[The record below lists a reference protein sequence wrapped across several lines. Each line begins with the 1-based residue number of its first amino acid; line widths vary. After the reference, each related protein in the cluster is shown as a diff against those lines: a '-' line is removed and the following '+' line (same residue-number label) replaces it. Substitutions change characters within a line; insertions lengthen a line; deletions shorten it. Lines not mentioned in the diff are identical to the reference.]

1 MVVSV
6 LPLQGDSLIPGLETN
21 ISHAWRYTQK
31 KKERDKEK
39 ELKRK
44 NHYTEWTLNGIMKY
58 TGISKTING
67 IT

>member
-1 MVVSV
+1 M
-6 LPLQGDSLIPGLETN
+6 IPGLETN

-58 TGISKTING
+58 TGISKTINV